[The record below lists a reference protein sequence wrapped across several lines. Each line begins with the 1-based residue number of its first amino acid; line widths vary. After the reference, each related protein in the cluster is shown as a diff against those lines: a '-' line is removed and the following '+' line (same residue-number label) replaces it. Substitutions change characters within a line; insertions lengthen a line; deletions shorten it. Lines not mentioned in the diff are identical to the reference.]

1 MFLFGKISNAQFR
14 HPIVQGAF
22 HLPSINSQQTHTHPK
37 HTLIFPD
44 LTPNYTPRSDSP
56 SSAVATRSS
65 PEHAS
70 SRPALPDAQRNTS
83 GRTDPHRYAPPRP
96 ACIEVVHH
104 LRLNVGG
111 VVLGHLGSHDNL
123 TMTGRLSRL
132 FQSAFGPVSLIR
144 FHSPHSYPLRFVKTQ
159 SIQGVS
165 CTILREE
172 WIAPA
177 SFLRLESSPSLFP
190 LREGLD
196 LTDQHLYVHRIH
208 FRKKGIPLNSLST
221 HALSSSVIRSFP
233 HSFRF
238 TPSFHSIRRFAE
250 STVDRIDLCNLNCR
264 DKASILHLRW
274 RKLVPHM
281 SRVPA

>member
-1 MFLFGKISNAQFR
+1 MSFTHMSKQALAILS
-14 HPIVQGAF
+14 
-22 HLPSINSQQTHTHPK
+22 PSQSHPK
-37 HTLIFPD
+37 H
-44 LTPNYTPRSDSP
+44 
-56 SSAVATRSS
+56 
-65 PEHAS
+65 
-70 SRPALPDAQRNTS
+70 
-83 GRTDPHRYAPPRP
+83 PP
-96 ACIEVVHH
+96 CIEVVHH

-196 LTDQHLYVHRIH
+196 LTDQHLYVNRIH
-208 FRKKGIPLNSLST
+208 FRKKGIPLNSLSNQ
-221 HALSSSVIRSFP
+221 ALSSSVIRSFP

-238 TPSFHSIRRFAE
+238 TPSFHPIRRFAE